1 MGNWFSSETQP
12 ERTVYYVDDTIFH
25 TAKYYTMDEVPE
37 GNPESEDDV
46 EVSKDEIKA
55 YIRMA
60 ELQGYCPT
68 KNYGFSILNRF

>member
-1 MGNWFSSETQP
+1 MGSWFSSTEPKP
-12 ERTVYYVDDTIFH
+12 ENRTVYYVDDTMFH
-25 TAKYYTMDEVPE
+25 TAQYYTK
-37 GNPESEDDV
+37 PESEDDNDQ

-68 KNYGFSILNRF
+68 KRYGFHILNRF